1 MGVPF
6 DVKDVI
12 NAGGKLLEERGAVVR
27 VAVFVDPT
35 ASDALIEAVRAAF
48 TPETVQGR
56 IHVEVVADGTVV
68 EVEPTSD
75 IVVVVA
81 GVAASVAGIVEKSAA
96 HAIPV
101 VVLSQVDAPIPG
113 VPTANLIHD
122 PEPSDLVAKLGDWL
136 VDHAEKHRLPLAAN
150 FLFMRHAVALESVRA
165 TAFQNA
171 VVGGLLFIPGA
182 DMPVMTANQAKMLL
196 QIAAAYGQPLGK
208 ERIKELA
215 AVVGGAFAFRTAARQ
230 IVGLVPG
237 LGWAIKAGI
246 GYSGTLAM
254 GHAAIEY
261 FENGGDMKGLAQRAV
276 AARDSVIKKSR
287 GLTSRRTERT
297 AVADDQTAAPRYL
310 TSVAPT
316 DDSATLSEGQERQ

>member
-12 NAGGKLLEERGAVVR
+12 NAGGKLLEERGALVR
-27 VAVFVDPT
+27 VAIFVDPT
-35 ASDALIEAVRAAF
+35 APDALIDAVRTAF

-56 IHVEVVADGTVV
+56 IHVEVLADGASV
-68 EVEPTSD
+68 EVEPSTD

-81 GVAASVAGIVEKSAA
+81 GVAASVAAIVDKSSA
-96 HAIPV
+96 HVIPV
-101 VVLSQVDAPIPG
+101 VVLSQNGAPIQG
-113 VPTANLIHD
+113 VPIANLVGD
-122 PEPSDLVAKLGDWL
+122 PEPSDLIDKLGDWL

-150 FLFMRHAVALESVRA
+150 FEFMRRAVALEAVRA

-261 FENGGDMKGLAQRAV
+261 FENGGDVKGLAQRAV
-276 AARDSVIKKSR
+276 AARDAVMAKSR
-287 GLTSRRTERT
+287 GLTSRKSAYKATPVDVEK
-297 AVADDQTAAPRYL
+297 APHYL
-310 TSVAPT
+310 KSGGPVE
-316 DDSATLSEGQERQ
+316 DSATPSEGQERQ